1 MAELKT
7 HITFLLLGFF
17 LSFVP
22 CSLKADE
29 RIHVHTDRN
38 LYISGETMFFS
49 LYLYTQDST
58 QPSLSSVA
66 YMLCRDAQENSVA
79 TLTMQVDNG
88 VFYGSLYLN
97 DTLPTGNYLLTVFT
111 NSTKNSGR
119 SACFDKWFTVVNRF
133 DKLNGLLYL
142 PVSETNTPLS
152 PQISVSTGSSHYS
165 PNDSI
170 YVTISPSEAF
180 AGKRLSLSLAIN
192 LHQPLLETDS
202 AKSLVQNGSSELL
215 IQKRFIPETSGKVL
229 SGKVVNK
236 TTGSGI
242 PDCCVLLSAIDSLVN
257 LKYCFTD
264 KEGNFSFLMTDYYKQ
279 KTLTLRILQ
288 KILDPSWQLT
298 VDDPFKHVTMSV
310 PRLQMA
316 SEEQMQFVRLCRD
329 LAHIHK
335 IYGTGDAIER
345 IPLKT
350 AKSVCPLLYSKADY
364 SIKPSQYQAFP
375 DFIEIARNLLP
386 SIRIRSQQGKLIIE
400 NTTSIAKGLKQT
412 QPDIFLNGIYTQNP
426 EQIIGLGS
434 EQIDHIEV
442 TDRQLVCGKLLF
454 NSTLAIFTKEP
465 VETSTYAPNVLIINT
480 ANEFIEP
487 SVKKSA
493 LVAKHGLLPNFKNL
507 LAWQAGVSLPKGD
520 VFRFGFVA
528 SQLSGVYEI
537 KVEGIADGERLV
549 QASSFIIV
557 KQQGIKKP

>member
-1 MAELKT
+1 M
-7 HITFLLLGFF
+7 
-17 LSFVP
+17 P

-49 LYLYTQDST
+49 LYLYAQDST
-58 QPSLSSVA
+58 QASLSTVA
-66 YMLCRDAQENSVA
+66 YLICRDAKENSVG
-79 TLTMQVDNG
+79 TLTMQVDEG
-88 VFYGSLYLN
+88 IFYGSLYLN

-111 NSTKNSGR
+111 NSTKNSGL

-142 PVSETNTPLS
+142 PVNETKTPLS
-152 PQISVSTGSSHYS
+152 PEISVSADSSHYS

-180 AGKRLSLSLAIN
+180 AGKRLVLSLAIK
-192 LHQPLLETDS
+192 LHQPLLASDS
-202 AKSLVQNGSSELL
+202 AKLLVQNGTKELP
-215 IQKRFIPETSGKVL
+215 IQKRFIPETSGNVL

-236 TTGSGI
+236 STGSGI

-264 KEGNFSFLMTDYYKQ
+264 NEGNFSFLLPGYYQQ
-279 KTLTLRILQ
+279 KTLTLRIHQ
-288 KILDPSWQLT
+288 KICDPSWQLM
-298 VDDPFKHVTMSV
+298 VDDPFMHVTMSA

-316 SEEQMQFVRLCRD
+316 SGEQMQFVRLCRD

-345 IPLKT
+345 MQLKT

-364 SIKPSQYQAFP
+364 AIRPAQYQAFP

-386 SIRIRSQQGKLIIE
+386 SIRTRSQQGKLIIE

-442 TDRQLVCGKLLF
+442 TDRQLICGKLLF
-454 NSTLAIFTKEP
+454 NSTLAVFTKEA
-465 VETSTYAPNVLIINT
+465 VETSTYFPNVLIINT
-480 ANEFIEP
+480 ANEFIMP
-487 SVKKSA
+487 SVLKSA
-493 LVAKHGLLPNFKNL
+493 SVALPGLLPNFRNL

-520 VFRFGFVA
+520 VFRFGLLA

-557 KQQGIKKP
+557 KQQGKRKP